1 MFLGI
6 AMGALFFLTGML
18 FVCILS
24 SENEDCALVVFIII
38 AMLTAPAGV
47 AGAYLVN
54 YSEMANLESF
64 YDANLSAYEYTIE
77 KTQAIEIAGA
87 DAEFETFIDTGGLTY
102 LKVGEIT
109 AERVLELRNQVKE
122 YNKAIAH
129 INRQNRHLLLGLY
142 YPELPE
148 RLTYIKLGE

>member
-6 AMGALFFLTGML
+6 AMGAFFFVTGML

-38 AMLTAPAGV
+38 AMLTVPAGV

-77 KTQAIEIAGA
+77 KTQAIEIA
-87 DAEFETFIDTGGLTY
+87 
-102 LKVGEIT
+102 
-109 AERVLELRNQVKE
+109 
-122 YNKAIAH
+122 
-129 INRQNRHLLLGLY
+129 
-142 YPELPE
+142 
-148 RLTYIKLGE
+148 